1 MVQHTKRTRT
11 GTRRRWRWIG
21 ALLLAASGGL
31 ALAPAPMVAQ
41 PTAACAVP
49 ARQAT
54 AASTQAPTTP
64 DAPIVIAPVRRG
76 VGTPVAA
83 DPPAVTPEATPIPT
97 PDPLVPLTA
106 ELTDVAQ
113 ALAACLSAGEAE
125 LVATL
130 ATERYLG
137 QLYGGDIPLPRE
149 DYLALATDLD
159 PIPTVIR
166 AVQNVVAEGDDRA
179 TADVTAV
186 VGRQLLV
193 SRWSFVLAPA
203 AARDDDES
211 RWQVDQET
219 PLAFDPP
226 ANAAGIVVSIEDY
239 QFSLDQPMVRGSS
252 VVLSGRNS
260 SGQDHEMLVLRLEG
274 TTTADLLRGTGP
286 GLPAGVTYVGQATVP
301 AAAAA
306 DLLLVDLA
314 PGAYTIVCFFLTPEG
329 VPHLALGMEATFTV
343 EE

>member
-1 MVQHTKRTRT
+1 MVQQTTRTRT
-11 GTRRRWRWIG
+11 GTRRRWQWIG
-21 ALLLAASGGL
+21 ALLLAVSGGL

-41 PTAACAVP
+41 TTAACAVP
-49 ARQAT
+49 DRPVT
-54 AASTQAPTTP
+54 AAPTQAQTTP
-64 DAPIVIAPVRRG
+64 DDPIVIAPVRRG
-76 VGTPVAA
+76 VGTPVSA
-83 DPPAVTPEATPIPT
+83 DPPAVTPAATPIPT

-106 ELTDVAQ
+106 ELTAVAR

-125 LVATL
+125 LVSTL

-137 QLYGGDIPLPRE
+137 QLYGGDTPLPRD
-149 DYLALATDLD
+149 DYLALAADLD

-166 AVQNVVAEGDDRA
+166 AVQDVVAEGDDRA
-179 TADVTAV
+179 TAEVTSV
-186 VGRQLLV
+186 VGRQLLI

-203 AARDDDES
+203 TTRDDGES

-226 ANAAGIVVSIEDY
+226 ASAAGIVVSIEDY
-239 QFSLDQPMVRGSS
+239 QFSLDQATVRGST
-252 VVLSGRNS
+252 VLLSGRNS
-260 SGQDHEMLVLRLEG
+260 SGQDHEMLVLRLDG

-286 GLPAGVTYVGQATVP
+286 GLPEGVTYVGQATVP

-306 DLLLVDLA
+306 DLLLVDLE